1 MAIAQPSGAGQTAY
15 ATLSTVF
22 TLVRSLVNDALGSW
36 ATDAVLLPYAN
47 SAYRHVN
54 SELGNVQAPSYIKDD
69 VLMVLPAVAGQDAS
83 VQAVLNN
90 AGFNNG
96 TSNFTTYSG
105 VVLQL
110 PVDLMV
116 PLRIEER
123 TAGSTEEWIEITDM
137 TDAGG
142 LPEQLQGSRLCYWE
156 WRTDG
161 IYLLGATQDEQIKL
175 RYEAAFLDMTD
186 GTSPLEIR
194 DGQNAVA
201 FKTAELVALARGG
214 AMAPLMKPQYDDAIE
229 LLKNR
234 VAQREQHV
242 GRRRKAYTS
251 RHGRSWL

>member
-1 MAIAQPSGAGQTAY
+1 MPLGSTAY
-15 ATLSTVF
+15 PALTSVF
-22 TLVRSLVNDALGSW
+22 TLVRSLVNDANGNW

-47 SAYRHVN
+47 CAYRHVN
-54 SELGNVQAPSYIKDD
+54 AELGNVQDTSYIKDN

-83 VQAVLNN
+83 KQAVLNN

-96 TSNFTTYSG
+96 TTDFTSYSG

-110 PVDLMV
+110 PVDLLV
-116 PLRIEER
+116 PLRLEER
-123 TAGSTEEWIEITDM
+123 TPGSSEEWIEVTDM

-142 LPEQLQGSRLCYWE
+142 LPLQLQGSRLCYWE

-186 GTSPLEIR
+186 GTSPLQIR

-201 FKTAELVALARGG
+201 FKTAELVAAARGG
-214 AMAPLMKPQYDDAIE
+214 AMVPIVKPLYDDAIE

-242 GRRRKAYTS
+242 GRRRQSYS
-251 RHGRSWL
+251 GRSAGRGRIIV

>member
-1 MAIAQPSGAGQTAY
+1 MPALASTAY
-15 ATLSTVF
+15 PTLGSAF
-22 TLVRSLVNDALGSW
+22 ALVRSLLNDVPGNVFS
-36 ATDAVLLPYAN
+36 DPVLLPYAN
-47 SAYRHVN
+47 SAYRTVN
-54 SELGNVQAPSYIKDD
+54 TELGNVQASSYIKDN
-69 VLMVLPAVAGQDAS
+69 VLFVLPAVAAQDAS

-96 TSNFTTYSG
+96 TQNFTSYSG

-123 TAGSTEEWIEITDM
+123 TAGSTEEWIPVTDM

-156 WRTDG
+156 WRSDG
-161 IYLLGATQDEQIKL
+161 IYLLGGTQDNQIRL
-175 RYEAAFLDMTD
+175 RYEAAFLDMSD
-186 GTSPLEIR
+186 GTSPLLIR
-194 DGQNAVA
+194 DGTNPVA
-201 FKTAELVALARGG
+201 FKMAELAANARGAPG
-214 AMAPLMKPQYDDAIE
+214 AANFKGFYDEAIE

-242 GRRRKAYTS
+242 GRRRRSYTA